1 MIDWRG
7 FILRKSNNKKNIKK
21 VKPSGKKN
29 NLKSS
34 QRKVNQIDYDNYD
47 NNENDFQD
55 GIEQRR
61 KARAER
67 LKKLNARYERR
78 QKFTQGRSLIYI
90 VFIFI
95 IVYFV
100 GYGIIF
106 LSRDTIP
113 FDTIQYGSID
123 EPKTVKGII
132 VRDETVYKST
142 MNGAVV
148 YNVSDKEKVKNGAK
162 ICSIRNEETVKSLE
176 SDLNDINKKIY
187 TMQENRDDLSLFY
200 EDVKKINSQIKDIV
214 DETIYNFSTF
224 NIGVVN
230 DFKSS
235 VQKKIEERN
244 QLLLSENKG
253 SLTGLIEKKQ
263 EQENAISKNVL
274 TLSAQTGGIVSY
286 YTDGL
291 EETININSLDKIT
304 KEQTTM
310 EPESID
316 IKNYVSANDKV
327 FKIVNSNDWYIAA
340 YIPNSYIDGW
350 KVNDYVNVYTE
361 NDKTDGD
368 ISALV
373 YKLDSY
379 EDESYVVLK
388 VTKDI
393 LSYIDKRSINFEI
406 SRSEVG
412 FKIPLD
418 AIVSKTILKIPKEY
432 VKDDYVIKVSGDVKD
447 NILIENS
454 GSDAEGNYIYTPE
467 KEGILKLGDKIQNP
481 NSLEDVYEV
490 KDVINIQGIYII
502 NSGIAEFKTI
512 NTEGF
517 SENSTHMIINPEN
530 NPKIRLYD
538 RVLTDTSNVKEE
550 EMIYS

>member
-7 FILRKSNNKKNIKK
+7 FILRKTTNRRNMKKA
-21 VKPSGKKN
+21 KPSGKKS
-29 NLKSS
+29 NLKSP
-34 QRKVNQIDYDNYD
+34 QRKVKQIDYDNYD
-47 NNENDFQD
+47 NSENDFQD
-55 GIEQRR
+55 DIEQRR
-61 KARAER
+61 RARAER
-67 LKKLNARYERR
+67 LKKLNARYEKR
-78 QKFTQGRSLIYI
+78 QKLTQGKSLIYI

-95 IVYFV
+95 IIYFV

-106 LSRDTIP
+106 FSRDSIP

-142 MNGAVV
+142 ANGAVV
-148 YNVSDKEKVKNGAK
+148 YDVSDKEKVKNGAR

-176 SDLNDINKKIY
+176 SDLNDINKKIF

-214 DETIYNFSTF
+214 NDTVYNFSTF

-244 QLLLSENKG
+244 QLLLSENRG

-263 EQENAISKNVL
+263 EQENAISKNIL

-310 EPESID
+310 EAESVE

-350 KVNDYVNVYTE
+350 KVNDLVNVYTE
-361 NDKTDGD
+361 NDKTDGN

-373 YKLDSY
+373 YKMDSY

-393 LSYIDKRSINFEI
+393 LNYIDKRSINFEI

-412 FKIPLD
+412 FKIPID

-432 VKDDYVIKVSGDVKD
+432 VRNDYVIKVSDDVKD

-454 GSDAEGNYIYTPE
+454 GSDSEGNFIYTPE
-467 KEGILKLGDKIQNP
+467 KDGIIKLGDKIQNP
-481 NSLEDVYEV
+481 DSLDDIYEV
-490 KDVINIQGIYII
+490 KDVINIQGVYII